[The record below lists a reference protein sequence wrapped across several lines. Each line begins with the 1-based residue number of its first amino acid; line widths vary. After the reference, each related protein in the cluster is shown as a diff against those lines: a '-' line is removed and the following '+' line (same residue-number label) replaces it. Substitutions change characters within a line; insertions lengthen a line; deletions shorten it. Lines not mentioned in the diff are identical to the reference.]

1 MTLRPEPPLVKIA
14 TASAPAETFSVT
26 IRLTS
31 LRAEEPPAAIFIAL
45 RAITR
50 CASNPSNVPSA
61 TANQLPNICSRS
73 HGGSSLYP
81 RREKPP
87 KLRVRQLSGFLNRVA
102 CCFSFS
108 VDWLNIALQ
117 NTAPARC

>member
-14 TASAPAETFSVT
+14 TASAPAETFSAT

-61 TANQLPNICSRS
+61 TANQMPNIFPA
-73 HGGSSLYP
+73 P
-81 RREKPP
+81 RRIKSSTRKKPP
-87 KLRVRQLSGFLNRVA
+87 KIRVRQLLGFLNRVA
-102 CCFSFS
+102 CCFSFYAYCS
-108 VDWLNIALQ
+108 LASELQ
-117 NTAPARC
+117 SPS

>member
-1 MTLRPEPPLVKIA
+1 MTLRPVPPLVKIA

-31 LRAEEPPAAIFIAL
+31 LRAEEPPAAIFIAR

-61 TANQLPNICSRS
+61 TANQMPNICSRS
-73 HGGSSLYP
+73 YGVIKVILA
-81 RREKPP
+81 RKKPP
-87 KLRVRQLSGFLNRVA
+87 KLSR
-102 CCFSFS
+102 
-108 VDWLNIALQ
+108 
-117 NTAPARC
+117 APAVWGGP

>member
-61 TANQLPNICSRS
+61 TANHMPNIYSRT
-73 HGGSSLYP
+73 HGGSS
-81 RREKPP
+81 
-87 KLRVRQLSGFLNRVA
+87 
-102 CCFSFS
+102 
-108 VDWLNIALQ
+108 
-117 NTAPARC
+117 

>member
-61 TANQLPNICSRS
+61 TANQMPNICSRT
-73 HGGSSLYP
+73 HGGSSHLSSP
-81 RREKPP
+81 QEE
-87 KLRVRQLSGFLNRVA
+87 LRVRQLLGFLNRVA
-102 CCFSFS
+102 C
-108 VDWLNIALQ
+108 
-117 NTAPARC
+117 